1 MTLSLQIFWNQS
13 YIDLC
18 SQTTTIQSHS
28 LNNQLHSTYHLG
40 ILWIPF
46 LEMWRDWFILTFPLS
61 CMTQGVQLHRTHVS
75 TFLFFFFAKPSCWQ
89 IACKV
94 WHTSSGSEEFS
105 ICCNSCNC
113 SHSGWKLQLSCQRKR
128 QWAQMA
134 EEGVVTLLFI
144 DECPSVAK
152 TDLQH
157 FLWIWLL
164 QPSTRLTSSLQLSCA
179 SRMAGAGKP
188 ELRHLSPRSMKNSV
202 APRRKRSRR
211 MVCLRRVWRKPWTC
225 WEWTRQSSR
234 LRAQCLWVCLTD
246 GPH

>member
-46 LEMWRDWFILTFPLS
+46 LETWRDWFILTFPSLSCLS

-75 TFLFFFFAKPSCWQ
+75 TLKHFLCKTIMLTDRLYGTNRRDPKKAMSTDGGRGGGDTAVHRWVSFGCKNWQ
-89 IACKV
+89 K
-94 WHTSSGSEEFS
+94 
-105 ICCNSCNC
+105 
-113 SHSGWKLQLSCQRKR
+113 
-128 QWAQMA
+128 
-134 EEGVVTLLFI
+134 
-144 DECPSVAK
+144 
-152 TDLQH
+152 QH

-164 QPSTRLTSSLQLSCA
+164 QPSTRLTSSLELSCA

-188 ELRHLSPRSMKNSV
+188 ELRHLSPRSIKNSV